1 MIIPPLSQ
9 QLAEPSIHPEQ
20 AVSTPFGMPFF
31 GRPAEARNDVIRHP
45 QFNQVDTVALGAHFS
60 SSADQPLNCLAFVTD
75 VKSVKELLS
84 IEVEYKQPDGR

>member
-45 QFNQVDTVALGAHFS
+45 VALGAHFS

-75 VKSVKELLS
+75 VKSVKELLP
-84 IEVEYKQPDGR
+84 IEFEYEQPDGR